1 MRIEDEI
8 RSMRE
13 RGDDLSKLKLDV
25 IRVLAIF
32 NGVSWMTEI
41 IPDILRLRGGI
52 LDYALREELLN
63 EAIRDLESDEVILVE
78 PRSRGM
84 PFSREVY
91 EDKLIRLRDLFAAR
105 KALAGDPVYLSYLRG
120 QMEAIRR
127 ALESR
132 E

>member
-8 RSMRE
+8 RSMRK
-13 RGDDLSKLKLDV
+13 RDDDLSKLKLDV

-41 IPDILRLRGGI
+41 IPDILKLRGGI
-52 LDYALREELLN
+52 PDYALREELLD

-84 PFSREVY
+84 PFSREVH
-91 EDKLIRLRDLFAAR
+91 EDKLIRLRDLSAAR
-105 KALAGDPVYLSYLRG
+105 KALAGEMVYLSYLRG